1 MGKKASVGK
10 RPRGAKT
17 GAANRGNR
25 AGQGALRPG
34 SALKHSNASSKPGR
48 TTPKGDTRV
57 TKAGSHMRSESTIKR
72 LQMYNKKPDRRRMK
86 EQSLKPVR
94 IQPDRRWFG
103 NTRVIAQEKMQ
114 QFRETIAKGVE
125 DPFSVVL
132 KSSKLPMSLLRDTE
146 SKASRMDLL
155 SVSPYKEVFSK
166 KRQQKRAKIGANDL
180 EGLLEAADKAA
191 EGYVGSQDKSALV
204 DASTGLERPMEDSAG
219 HAGEEIFNKGTS
231 RRIWGELYKVVDASD
246 VLVFVLD
253 ARDPMGTRC
262 LQLERELR
270 RRQKH
275 VVLLLNKV
283 DLVPTWVTRR
293 WVQELMK
300 EFPTLAFHASIT
312 NPFGKNSLLNL
323 LRQFGNLLKDKKH
336 VTIGMVGYPNVGKS
350 SVINTLKRKTVCKAA
365 PVPGETRVWQY
376 IALTRKLYLLDC
388 PGIVPPSPSD
398 FEADCAKVLKGVVR
412 AERLKTPSD
421 YIHEVLQRVKK
432 PYLLQRY
439 KLAPDT
445 TWNDSEEF
453 LTILGKKMGK
463 LVKGGDA
470 DIDTAARIVL
480 YDWQRGRI
488 PYFTAPPEL
497 LETEEDE
504 AGAGG
509 AGAAPSGPAGHVP
522 TEAAIAEIPCVHVF
536 DEEDRRGEA
545 APTAPAAPA
554 EEAEGKEAP
563 ADAETRKRPAPEAEV
578 AERPKKARKRKAR
591 KTRPAAATAPG
602 PEPGSLDWKA
612 VVAEFGI

>member
-1 MGKKASVGK
+1 
-10 RPRGAKT
+10 
-17 GAANRGNR
+17 
-25 AGQGALRPG
+25 
-34 SALKHSNASSKPGR
+34 
-48 TTPKGDTRV
+48 
-57 TKAGSHMRSESTIKR
+57 
-72 LQMYNKKPDRRRMK
+72 
-86 EQSLKPVR
+86 
-94 IQPDRRWFG
+94 
-103 NTRVIAQEKMQ
+103 
-114 QFRETIAKGVE
+114 
-125 DPFSVVL
+125 
-132 KSSKLPMSLLRDTE
+132 
-146 SKASRMDLL
+146 
-155 SVSPYKEVFSK
+155 
-166 KRQQKRAKIGANDL
+166 
-180 EGLLEAADKAA
+180 
-191 EGYVGSQDKSALV
+191 
-204 DASTGLERPMEDSAG
+204 
-219 HAGEEIFNKGTS
+219 
-231 RRIWGELYKVVDASD
+231 
-246 VLVFVLD
+246 
-253 ARDPMGTRC
+253 
-262 LQLERELR
+262 
-270 RRQKH
+270 
-275 VVLLLNKV
+275 
-283 DLVPTWVTRR
+283 
-293 WVQELMK
+293 MK

-497 LETEEDE
+497 PETEEDE
-504 AGAGG
+504 GGAGG
-509 AGAAPSGPAGHVP
+509 AAAPSASGPGPAGPAGHVP

-612 VVAEFGI
+612 VVAEFGL